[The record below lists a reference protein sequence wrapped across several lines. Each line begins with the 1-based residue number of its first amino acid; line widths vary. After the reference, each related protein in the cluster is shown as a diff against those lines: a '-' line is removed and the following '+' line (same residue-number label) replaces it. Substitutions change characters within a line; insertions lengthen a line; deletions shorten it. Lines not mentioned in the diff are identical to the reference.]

1 MTVTLGDGQLFGRF
15 AMPSKKSGSRG
26 QLRARM
32 ETCSADVDKFVAHIG
47 KLVDHERESCKI
59 TAAFVADLEQ
69 MVGSEPFV
77 GLANAMQ
84 CIVDGLGELARVREQ
99 VMCVRLDQIV
109 RDAAPSKAA
118 KGKSAPPPETAPPEA
133 TSAPDATATAAS
145 APQCGLRT
153 YVKEQCIDPVVELLK
168 HRDDGAGG
176 DEKEDEEGAPQ
187 KGDKAL
193 SVPLPGPPIDPAAGG
208 AFPPPKPSEDGS
220 NEKPSALQGR
230 STRSR
235 FDQEVELC
243 EIYRVRAMK
252 RAFEELV
259 RGQVW
264 CYCRALEALAP
275 AVHALGEVDLEMA
288 RECLREDM
296 ARWAA

>member
-1 MTVTLGDGQLFGRF
+1 MSLRG
-15 AMPSKKSGSRG
+15 KKP
-26 QLRARM
+26 
-32 ETCSADVDKFVAHIG
+32 T
-47 KLVDHERESCKI
+47 
-59 TAAFVADLEQ
+59 
-69 MVGSEPFV
+69 
-77 GLANAMQ
+77 
-84 CIVDGLGELARVREQ
+84 
-99 VMCVRLDQIV
+99 
-109 RDAAPSKAA
+109 
-118 KGKSAPPPETAPPEA
+118 
-133 TSAPDATATAAS
+133 
-145 APQCGLRT
+145 
-153 YVKEQCIDPVVELLK
+153 ELL
-168 HRDDGAGG
+168 RSQQRWSISRSRSNA
-176 DEKEDEEGAPQ
+176 
-187 KGDKAL
+187 
-193 SVPLPGPPIDPAAGG
+193 
-208 AFPPPKPSEDGS
+208 SEDGS